1 MKKIKFGIWTLAA
14 LVSGILMSEG
24 HAASTYVF
32 KGTTTSTQS
41 GGTDPA
47 LTGIASF
54 NAANGGTYN
63 TLTKAYTI
71 DGFDSVSGTVAKW
84 KSGTTSFYG
93 ASAGGTNGGLG
104 NVSDG
109 DADPNHAIDNGAKTG
124 SGAANTAAIRG
135 NTEAVMLSF
144 SDSVVLTHVDFGY
157 VSGDAD
163 FSIFRYIGK
172 TPPVGASPTFTGT
185 EASLTA
191 MLTAGWQLVGN
202 YGTTVTGG
210 NPAATAL
217 YDTNGGT
224 GGITGPTAQVGSSW
238 WLISAYNTNYSTT
251 DKNFGNLNQGN
262 DYFKLYAVKA
272 SACTSTVANVCEPT
286 NVPEPGSL
294 ALVSLGILGLAV
306 QYRSR
311 RKQSRV

>member
-1 MKKIKFGIWTLAA
+1 MKKIKFGMLTMAV
-14 LVSGILMSEG
+14 LVSGMLMSG
-24 HAASTYVF
+24 AHAASTYTF
-32 KGTTTSTQS
+32 KSTTTSTQS

-54 NAANGGTYN
+54 NAANGGNYN
-63 TLTKAYTI
+63 STTKAYTI
-71 DGFDSVSGTVAKW
+71 DGFDTDAKW
-84 KSGTTSFYG
+84 KSGTTSYY
-93 ASAGGTNGGLG
+93 SGGLG

-109 DADPNHAIDNGAKTG
+109 DTDPNHAIDNGPKTG

-172 TPPVGASPTFTGT
+172 TPPAGAAPTFTGT
-185 EASLTA
+185 DASLSA
-191 MLTAGWQLVGN
+191 MLIAGWELVGN
-202 YGTTVTGG
+202 YGTTATGS

-217 YDTNGGT
+217 YDSNGST
-224 GGITGPTAQVGSSW
+224 GGITGPTASVDQLGSSW
-238 WLISAYNTNYSTT
+238 WLVSAYNTNYSTT
-251 DKNFGNLNQGN
+251 GKNFGSLNQGN

-272 SACTSTVANVCEPT
+272 SACTSTVANVCEPS

-294 ALVSLGILGLAV
+294 ALVSLGIVGLAV
-306 QYRSR
+306 QSRR
-311 RKQSRV
+311 RKQSSV